1 VGTLALC
8 PPTIAVQPHRRHCE
22 EQSDEAIHISCA
34 EVWDAS
40 RSLSSGAHSRD
51 PLARNDEVKNLI
63 QISDSYSVV
72 IPGRREAVSPES
84 ITTIVSMDSGLAP
97 SGAPRNDDGVCKRD
111 SAFPRH
117 VVPGVMQHRCPSKE
131 EGAGNGASAMHPQP
145 CVQV

>member
-1 VGTLALC
+1 LRFAH
-8 PPTIAVQPHRRHCE
+8 PTIAVQPHRRHCE

-72 IPGRREAVSPES
+72 IPGSRQVARPGM
-84 ITTIVSMDSGLAP
+84 TTE
-97 SGAPRNDDGVCKRD
+97 
-111 SAFPRH
+111 F
-117 VVPGVMQHRCPSKE
+117 
-131 EGAGNGASAMHPQP
+131 ASAIPHSRGTSCPG
-145 CVQV
+145 